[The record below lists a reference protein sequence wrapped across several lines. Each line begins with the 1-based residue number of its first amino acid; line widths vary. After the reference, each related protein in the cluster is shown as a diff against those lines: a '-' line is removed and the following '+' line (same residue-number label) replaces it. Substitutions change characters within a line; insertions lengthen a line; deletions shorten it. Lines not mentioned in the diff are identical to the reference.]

1 MAWPQTNFL
10 HRTSFEQIPVVEVKH
25 FTPSAHSA
33 ATEPD
38 MVARELESAPVLY
51 PSGQIQ
57 GIARFDASRHLT
69 LRHVL
74 RLDR

>member
-1 MAWPQTNFL
+1 MTWPQTNSL
-10 HRTSFEQIPVVEVKH
+10 HRTSFEQIQIAQLKH

-33 ATEPD
+33 ATEPE

-57 GIARFDASRHLT
+57 SIARFDASRHLT

>member
-1 MAWPQTNFL
+1 MAWPQANFS
-10 HRTSFEQIPVVEVKH
+10 HRTSFDQIQIAEVKH
-25 FTPSAHSA
+25 FTSSAHSA

-38 MVARELESAPVLY
+38 MVARELESTLVLY

-57 GIARFDASRHLT
+57 SIARFDASHHLT

-74 RLDR
+74 QLDW

>member
-1 MAWPQTNFL
+1 MAWPQTTFL
-10 HRTSFEQIPVVEVKH
+10 HRTSFEQIQIAEVKH
-25 FTPSAHSA
+25 FTSSAHSA

-57 GIARFDASRHLT
+57 GVARFDASRHLT